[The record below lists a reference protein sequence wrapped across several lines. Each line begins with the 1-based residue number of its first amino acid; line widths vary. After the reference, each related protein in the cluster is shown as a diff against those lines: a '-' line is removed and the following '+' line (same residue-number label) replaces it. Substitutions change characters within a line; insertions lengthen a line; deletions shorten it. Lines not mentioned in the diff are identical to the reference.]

1 MSVKPHDSLAVS
13 VSAVRELL
21 EEALQSRPADAR
33 AARALR
39 LAVDALDA
47 LWFAL
52 ESKEQ
57 SDARREQD
65 FTDFFEFA
73 PACCVLTD
81 VNGRVRR
88 ANPAAA
94 GLFGVAAAELERR
107 PLAAFFAPQ
116 QQVLLPAYLRDL
128 MARGAEPTPLRWC
141 AVIGGAGGA
150 VPVEVM
156 VRETGRSHG
165 RLSGLCWVFRRLGDS
180 PPVAPET
187 AVASATPRFD
197 LPLLPQTPR

>member
-1 MSVKPHDSLAVS
+1 MVAKAHDGLAVS

-21 EEALQSRPADAR
+21 EEALRAGAADAS

-39 LAVDALDA
+39 LAGDALDA
-47 LWFAL
+47 LWCAL

-57 SDARREQD
+57 DQARREHD
-65 FTDFFEFA
+65 LSEFFEFA

-94 GLFGVAAAELERR
+94 ALLGVAAAEIEQR
-107 PLAAFFAPQ
+107 PLAAFFLLQ
-116 QQVLLPAYLRDL
+116 QQALVPAYLRDL
-128 MARGAEPTPLRWC
+128 MARGTEPAALRWC
-141 AVIGGAGGA
+141 TAVGGADGM
-150 VPVEVM
+150 VPVEVR

-165 RLSGLCWVFRRLGDS
+165 RIGGLCWVFRPLGDS
-180 PPVAPET
+180 P
-187 AVASATPRFD
+187 AVASDAAVAAGAPRLD
-197 LPLLPQTPR
+197 LARLPQTPR

>member
-1 MSVKPHDSLAVS
+1 MSVKLHASLSVS

-21 EEALQSRPADAR
+21 EEALRSRVADAR
-33 AARALR
+33 AARALS

-47 LWFAL
+47 LWCAL

-65 FTDFFEFA
+65 FTEIFEFS

-94 GLFGVAAAELERR
+94 GLFGVAAAEIEQR

-116 QQVLLPAYLRDL
+116 QQALMPAYLRDL
-128 MARGAEPTPLRWC
+128 MARGVEPITLRWC
-141 AVIGGAGGA
+141 ASIGGAGGG
-150 VPVEVM
+150 VPVEVS
-156 VRETGRSHG
+156 VRETGRSQG
-165 RLSGLCWVFRRLGDS
+165 RLGGLCWVFRRLGDS
-180 PPVAPET
+180 PAVAPET
-187 AVASATPRFD
+187 AVAAGTPRLD

>member
-1 MSVKPHDSLAVS
+1 MIPKPHLSLAVS

-21 EEALQSRPADAR
+21 EEALHSRAADAG
-33 AARALR
+33 ATRALR

-47 LWFAL
+47 LWCAL

-57 SDARREQD
+57 ADARREQD
-65 FTDFFEFA
+65 FAEYFEFA

-94 GLFGVAAAELERR
+94 GLFGVAAAEIEQR
-107 PLAAFFAPQ
+107 PLAALFHLQ
-116 QQVLLPAYLRDL
+116 HQVLVPAYLRDL
-128 MARGAEPTPLRWC
+128 MARGAEPTTLRWC
-141 AVIGGAGGA
+141 TAVSGAGGV
-150 VPVEVM
+150 VPVEVS

-165 RLSGLCWVFRRLGDS
+165 RISGLCWVFRQLGDS
-180 PPVAPET
+180 PAVAPET
-187 AVASATPRFD
+187 AVGAGTPRLD
-197 LPLLPQTPR
+197 VATLPQTPR